1 MNKKT
6 PPNTAAIKNLKSQ
19 GFHVTIRHYRKKLWK
34 DKKEPLLLD
43 KSIRENQKHGGFG
56 YEMISQRGG
65 ASEIELQR
73 GEEIIKVRADCYH
86 KDSFCK
92 RQGVKICLDRL
103 EKLHNIKA

>member
-1 MNKKT
+1 MNTKT
-6 PPNTAAIKNLKSQ
+6 PPNTDAIKNLKSQ

-34 DKKEPLLLD
+34 DKEEPLLLD

-65 ASEIELQR
+65 ATEMIVEKEDQ
-73 GEEIIKVRADCYH
+73 KVTVRADCYVR
-86 KDSFCK
+86 DSFCK